1 MEQITRNKKAYF
13 EYFIEDTYTAGLVL
27 LGSEVKS
34 IRHGNVSI
42 KEAYCIVIDGEIFIR
57 GMHIAPFKESGM
69 HQNHDPTRER
79 KLLLNKKEILK
90 LQEKVTQK
98 GFTIIPLK
106 IIITKRG
113 LIKIDI
119 GLGMGKKLFD
129 KKKTIREKDVK
140 RDTDRELKNI

>member
-27 LGSEVKS
+27 FGSEVKS
-34 IRHGNVSI
+34 IRQGEVSI
-42 KEAYCIVIDGEIFIR
+42 KEAYCIVVDGEMFIR
-57 GMHIAPFKESGM
+57 GMHIAPFKESGI
-69 HQNHDPTRER
+69 HQNHEPIRER
-79 KLLLNKKEILK
+79 KLLLNKKEIIK

-106 IIITKRG
+106 IIITNKG

-119 GLGMGKKLFD
+119 GLGLGKKLFD
-129 KKKTIREKDVK
+129 KRNTIKD
-140 RDTDRELKNI
+140 RDIQRDIDRNIN